1 MCLLKL
7 PHSLLAGFHKPM
19 SQDYQVGAISLFRI
33 LSWNSHTTISTIIIN
48 LPLIQ
53 REKNIDNT
61 APDIPR
67 KQCLSHSVRR
77 VCEMEDVTTVKS
89 AIIPK
94 RQRILWFIT
103 NSEKMSFKEAMR
115 FAQGHTINKQWHK
128 DAKTGLCDSKSCAI
142 SITPYL

>member
-1 MCLLKL
+1 
-7 PHSLLAGFHKPM
+7 M

-94 RQRILWFIT
+94 RQRIL
-103 NSEKMSFKEAMR
+103 
-115 FAQGHTINKQWHK
+115 
-128 DAKTGLCDSKSCAI
+128 
-142 SITPYL
+142 